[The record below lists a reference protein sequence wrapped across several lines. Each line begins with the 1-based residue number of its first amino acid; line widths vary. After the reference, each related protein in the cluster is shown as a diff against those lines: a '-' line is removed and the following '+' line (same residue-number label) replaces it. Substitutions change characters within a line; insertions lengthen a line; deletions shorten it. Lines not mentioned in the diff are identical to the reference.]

1 MKYCVQ
7 QWAHSRAA
15 VAWLSGCPGA
25 VRCTVLDAFLLQ
37 GPAVY
42 LISAHPEPT
51 CAHSISG
58 PQASTPVQSPVCPGR
73 NRAHVEVC
81 HLRRKGRRRVHD
93 VSFLW
98 SPVDR
103 HQGPD
108 MTGSGEPIPP
118 RPFLIQRRDRTAVQ
132 QQQGLHPLSI
142 PLPLFLISIFA
153 HQGRARPAWGLTAG
167 QTRRGS
173 CVCACVCVLS
183 TRPRRDV
190 RSSLRGAS
198 RMPC

>member
-1 MKYCVQ
+1 M
-7 QWAHSRAA
+7 
-15 VAWLSGCPGA
+15 AWLSGCSGA
-25 VRCTVLDAFLLQ
+25 VRCAALGAFLLQ

-58 PQASTPVQSPVCPGR
+58 PRASTPVQSPVCPGR
-73 NRAHVEVC
+73 NRAHVEAC

-118 RPFLIQRRDRTAVQ
+118 RPFLIPHRGRTAL

-142 PLPLFLISIFA
+142 PLPLFRSPSLHVKA
-153 HQGRARPAWGLTAG
+153 GRGQPAPDGLSDTTQLLATAG
-167 QTRRGS
+167 CR
-173 CVCACVCVLS
+173 ACVSQCVVNQ
-183 TRPRRDV
+183 TE
-190 RSSLRGAS
+190 A
-198 RMPC
+198 